1 MTGFLSKEPIE
12 IKNNTQSYENN
23 DILEKYLKLNKYNRK
38 TIEILLNSLLERQ

>member
-12 IKNNTQSYENN
+12 IKNNTQFYENN

-38 TIEILLNSLLERQ
+38 TIEILLNSFLERQ